1 VLSFYFYCL
10 YAYVYS
16 YAYAYAGQL
25 NSLKHIK
32 ALLVL
37 HDRGERGIWSN
48 NDTKHAD
55 AGQLNSL
62 ALLRALLVPHDC
74 GSQVVIWMMSSN
86 VIVVI

>member
-1 VLSFYFYCL
+1 MA
-10 YAYVYS
+10 YAYAYT

-25 NSLKHIK
+25 NSLTHLR

-37 HDRGERGIWSN
+37 HDRGERGFWN
-48 NDTKHAD
+48 NNGTKHAD

-62 ALLRALLVPHDC
+62 ALLRALLVPHDR
-74 GSQVVIWMMSSN
+74 GSQVVIWMMSSI